1 MHRAAYHFIKALGIP
16 TLTKTKRKTSQES
29 AADENAN
36 GDEGEEDEADI
47 DTSLEIDA
55 SADDAEAMAATI
67 VVDFEPGDTLGKL
80 MAFVNQVRVSSDIV
94 REYLAEIC
102 RLWNI
107 KELEI
112 RLWVCSR
119 WGSLS
124 HCLEVTLVVQKVRLF
139 DSCITSHYADILEG
153 NRLFLSHCR

>member
-16 TLTKTKRKTSQES
+16 TLTKTKRKTSQGS
-29 AADENAN
+29 AGAENTN
-36 GDEGEEDEADI
+36 GDDVEEEEDEADI

-55 SADDAEAMAATI
+55 SPDDAEAMACTM

-80 MAFVNQVRVSSDIV
+80 MAFVNQVHMSSEIV
-94 REYLAEIC
+94 HDYLTETWH
-102 RLWNI
+102 LQNI

-112 RLWVCSR
+112 CLWVCSR

-124 HCLEVTLVVQKVRLF
+124 HCLKVMLVVQKVSLF
-139 DSCITSHYADILEG
+139 DS
-153 NRLFLSHCR
+153 